1 MNKLK
6 RYLSIEELRE
16 KAQSSVP
23 KMFFDYCESGSWDE
37 ESLNKNISD
46 LKNIQFKPR
55 VVRNLSNRKTK
66 INLLGEE
73 FGMPIGLS
81 PCGLTG
87 MQHADGEIHA
97 AKAAEKFQIPFTL
110 STMSIVSIEDLAKN
124 VSREFWFQ
132 LYVMKD
138 RKLTNDLMAR
148 AKAVGCNTL
157 VLTVD
162 LQVLGIRYKDVKNG
176 LSTPPKL
183 TIKTLLD
190 LALKPKWAF
199 QIAKTK
205 NKTFGN
211 LKPYIT
217 NVSNLNSLSSWIN
230 EQFDESL
237 SWDDIKKFRD
247 LWPGKLIIK
256 GIMAPEDAELATS
269 MGADALIISNH
280 GGRQLDG
287 CASSVSALIEIK
299 NNLSSK
305 QISLLF
311 DGGIRNGKDVLKVR
325 ALGAS
330 MGMIG
335 RPYLYGLGAG
345 GESGVIRALEIL
357 HEQLDRTMALCGH
370 RDINTVDRSIL
381 KSNEPQ
387 IAT

>member
-1 MNKLK
+1 MK
-6 RYLSIEELRE
+6 RLLSIEELRE
-16 KAQSSVP
+16 EARSSVP

-183 TIKTLLD
+183 TVKTLLD

-256 GIMAPEDAELATS
+256 GIMAPEDAEQATS
-269 MGADALIISNH
+269 IGADALIISNH

-305 QISLLF
+305 HISLLF

-345 GESGVIRALEIL
+345 GESGVIRTLEIL

-381 KSNEPQ
+381 K
-387 IAT
+387 

>member
-1 MNKLK
+1 MK
-6 RYLSIEELRE
+6 RFLSIEELRE

-66 INLLGEE
+66 ITLLGEE

-183 TIKTLLD
+183 TIKTLID

-237 SWDDIKKFRD
+237 QWDDIKRFRD

-325 ALGAS
+325 ALGAT

-381 KSNEPQ
+381 KSNYHQ
-387 IAT
+387 ITT

>member
-1 MNKLK
+1 MK
-6 RYLSIEELRE
+6 RFLSIEELRK

-66 INLLGEE
+66 ITLLGEE

-237 SWDDIKKFRD
+237 QWDDIKRFRD
-247 LWPGKLIIK
+247 FWPGKLIIK

-325 ALGAS
+325 ALGAT

-381 KSNEPQ
+381 KSNYHQ
-387 IAT
+387 ITT

>member
-1 MNKLK
+1 MK
-6 RYLSIEELRE
+6 RFLSIEELRE
-16 KAQSSVP
+16 KAQLSVP

-256 GIMAPEDAELATS
+256 GIMAPEDAELAAS

-325 ALGAS
+325 ALGAT

-370 RDINTVDRSIL
+370 RDINTVDKSIL
-381 KSNEPQ
+381 K
-387 IAT
+387 

>member
-1 MNKLK
+1 MK
-6 RYLSIEELRE
+6 RFLSIEELRE

-325 ALGAS
+325 ALGAT

-381 KSNEPQ
+381 KSN
-387 IAT
+387 

>member
-1 MNKLK
+1 MK
-6 RYLSIEELRE
+6 RFLSIEELRE

-110 STMSIVSIEDLAKN
+110 STMSIVSIEDLAKS

-287 CASSVSALIEIK
+287 CASSVSALIEIN

-325 ALGAS
+325 ALGAT

-381 KSNEPQ
+381 KSN
-387 IAT
+387 

>member
-1 MNKLK
+1 MK
-6 RYLSIEELRE
+6 RFLSIEELRE

-46 LKNIQFKPR
+46 LQDIQFKPR

-110 STMSIVSIEDLAKN
+110 STMSIVSIEDLARN

-199 QIAKTK
+199 QIAKSK

-287 CASSVSALIEIK
+287 CASSVSALIEIE
-299 NNLSSK
+299 NYLSSK
-305 QISLLF
+305 QVSLLF

-325 ALGAS
+325 ALGAT

-345 GESGVIRALEIL
+345 GERGVIRALEIL

-381 KSNEPQ
+381 KSN
-387 IAT
+387 

>member
-1 MNKLK
+1 MK
-6 RYLSIEELRE
+6 RFLSIEELRE

-66 INLLGEE
+66 ITLLGEE

-237 SWDDIKKFRD
+237 QWDDIKKFRD

-311 DGGIRNGKDVLKVR
+311 DGGIRNGKDVLKAR
-325 ALGAS
+325 ALGAT

-381 KSNEPQ
+381 KSNYHQ
-387 IAT
+387 ITT

>member
-1 MNKLK
+1 MK
-6 RYLSIEELRE
+6 RSLSIEELRE
-16 KAQSSVP
+16 KAKSSVP

-37 ESLNKNISD
+37 ESLNINISD

-66 INLLGEE
+66 INLFGEE

-87 MQHADGEIHA
+87 MQYADGEIHA

-110 STMSIVSIEDLAKN
+110 STMSIVSIEELAKH

-138 RKLTNDLMAR
+138 RNLTNDLMAR

-199 QIAKTK
+199 KIAKTK

-237 SWDDIKKFRD
+237 SWDDVKKFRD

-256 GIMAPEDAELATS
+256 GIMVPEDAEQATS
-269 MGADALIISNH
+269 IGADALIISNH

-299 NNLSSK
+299 NSLLSK
-305 QISLLF
+305 PISLLF
-311 DGGIRNGKDVLKVR
+311 DGGIRNGKDILKVR
-325 ALGAS
+325 ALGAT
-330 MGMIG
+330 MAMIG

-357 HEQLDRTMALCGH
+357 HDQLDRTMALCGH
-370 RDINTVDRSIL
+370 RDINTVDGSIL
-381 KSNEPQ
+381 K
-387 IAT
+387 

>member
-1 MNKLK
+1 MNNLK
-6 RYLSIEELRE
+6 KFLSIEELR
-16 KAQSSVP
+16 KQAQSSVP

-37 ESLNKNISD
+37 QTVLSNISD
-46 LKNIQFKPR
+46 LKNIQFQPR
-55 VVRNLSNRKTK
+55 VVRNIANRKTR
-66 INLLGEE
+66 ISLLGEE
-73 FGMPIGLS
+73 YSMPIGLS

-87 MQHADGEIHA
+87 MQYADGEIHA

-110 STMSIVSIEDLAKN
+110 STMSIVSIEELANN
-124 VSREFWFQ
+124 VSKDFWFQ

-138 RKLTNDLMAR
+138 RELTNNLMTR
-148 AKAVGCNTL
+148 AKDVGCKTL

-162 LQVLGIRYKDVKNG
+162 LQVLGTRYKDVQNG

-183 TIKTLLD
+183 TVRNILD
-190 LALKPKWAF
+190 IALKPRWAYK
-199 QIAKTK
+199 IAKTK
-205 NKTFGN
+205 NKSFGN

-256 GIMAPEDAELATS
+256 GIMSTEDAEQAVIL
-269 MGADALIISNH
+269 GADAIVVSNH
-280 GGRQLDG
+280 GGRQLDS

-299 NNLSSK
+299 KNLEK
-305 QISLLF
+305 KGVDLII
-311 DGGIRNGKDVLKVR
+311 DGGIRNGKDVLKIK

-345 GESGVIRALEIL
+345 GEEGVLRVLEIL
-357 HEQLDRTMALCGH
+357 HEQLDLTMALCGH
-370 RDINTVDRSIL
+370 RDINTVDLSIL
-381 KSNEPQ
+381 KKS
-387 IAT
+387 TV

>member
-1 MNKLK
+1 MK
-6 RYLSIEELRE
+6 RFLSIEELRE

-37 ESLNKNISD
+37 ESLNTNICD

-97 AKAAEKFQIPFTL
+97 AKAAEKFEIPFTL

-138 RKLTNDLMAR
+138 RKLTNDLMTR

-183 TIKTLLD
+183 TLKTLLD

-256 GIMAPEDAELATS
+256 GIMAPEDAEQATS
-269 MGADALIISNH
+269 IGADALIISNH

-299 NNLSSK
+299 KTLSSK
-305 QISLLF
+305 PVSLLF
-311 DGGIRNGKDVLKVR
+311 DGGIRNGKDILKIR
-325 ALGAS
+325 ALGAT

-370 RDINTVDRSIL
+370 RDINSVDQSIL
-381 KSNEPQ
+381 K
-387 IAT
+387 

>member
-1 MNKLK
+1 MK
-6 RYLSIEELRE
+6 RFLSIEELRE

-183 TIKTLLD
+183 TFKTLLD

-325 ALGAS
+325 ALGAT

-381 KSNEPQ
+381 KSN
-387 IAT
+387 

>member
-1 MNKLK
+1 MK
-6 RYLSIEELRE
+6 RFLSIEELRE

-66 INLLGEE
+66 ITLLGEE

-183 TIKTLLD
+183 TIKSLLD
-190 LALKPKWAF
+190 LARKPKWAF

-237 SWDDIKKFRD
+237 QWDDIKKFRD

-299 NNLSSK
+299 NNLLSK

-325 ALGAS
+325 ALGAT

-381 KSNEPQ
+381 KSNYHQ
-387 IAT
+387 ITT

>member
-1 MNKLK
+1 MK
-6 RYLSIEELRE
+6 RLLSIEELRE

-66 INLLGEE
+66 ITLLGEE

-256 GIMAPEDAELATS
+256 GIMAPEDAELAAS

-311 DGGIRNGKDVLKVR
+311 DGGIRNGKDVLKVK
-325 ALGAS
+325 ALGAT

-381 KSNEPQ
+381 KSN
-387 IAT
+387 

>member
-1 MNKLK
+1 MK
-6 RYLSIEELRE
+6 RFLSIEELRE

-37 ESLNKNISD
+37 ESLNINISD

-97 AKAAEKFQIPFTL
+97 AKAAEKFEIPFTL

-138 RKLTNDLMAR
+138 RKLTNDLMTR

-183 TIKTLLD
+183 TLKTLLD

-230 EQFDESL
+230 DQFDESL

-256 GIMAPEDAELATS
+256 GIMAPEDAEKATS

-299 NNLSSK
+299 KTLSSK
-305 QISLLF
+305 PVSLLF
-311 DGGIRNGKDVLKVR
+311 DGGIRNGKDILKVR
-325 ALGAS
+325 ALGAT

-370 RDINTVDRSIL
+370 RDINSVDQSIL
-381 KSNEPQ
+381 K
-387 IAT
+387 

>member
-1 MNKLK
+1 MKK
-6 RYLSIEELRE
+6 FLSIEELRE

-46 LKNIQFKPR
+46 LQNIQFKPR

-110 STMSIVSIEDLAKN
+110 STMSIVSIEELAKN

-287 CASSVSALIEIK
+287 CASSVSALIEIE
-299 NNLSSK
+299 NYLSSK
-305 QISLLF
+305 QVSLLF

-325 ALGAS
+325 ALGAT

-345 GESGVIRALEIL
+345 GERGVIRALEIL

-381 KSNEPQ
+381 KSN
-387 IAT
+387 

>member
-1 MNKLK
+1 MK
-6 RYLSIEELRE
+6 RLLSIEELRQ

-138 RKLTNDLMAR
+138 RKLTNDLIAR

-183 TIKTLLD
+183 TIKV
-190 LALKPKWAF
+190 
-199 QIAKTK
+199 K
-205 NKTFGN
+205 N
-211 LKPYIT
+211 
-217 NVSNLNSLSSWIN
+217 
-230 EQFDESL
+230 
-237 SWDDIKKFRD
+237 FR
-247 LWPGKLIIK
+247 
-256 GIMAPEDAELATS
+256 
-269 MGADALIISNH
+269 
-280 GGRQLDG
+280 
-287 CASSVSALIEIK
+287 
-299 NNLSSK
+299 
-305 QISLLF
+305 F
-311 DGGIRNGKDVLKVR
+311 
-325 ALGAS
+325 
-330 MGMIG
+330 
-335 RPYLYGLGAG
+335 
-345 GESGVIRALEIL
+345 
-357 HEQLDRTMALCGH
+357 
-370 RDINTVDRSIL
+370 
-381 KSNEPQ
+381 
-387 IAT
+387 

>member
-1 MNKLK
+1 MK
-6 RYLSIEELRE
+6 RFLSIEELRE

-66 INLLGEE
+66 ITLLGEE

-183 TIKTLLD
+183 TIKTLID
-190 LALKPKWAF
+190 LALKPNWAF

-237 SWDDIKKFRD
+237 QWDDIKKFRD

-256 GIMAPEDAELATS
+256 GIMAPEDAELATN

-311 DGGIRNGKDVLKVR
+311 DGGIRNGKDVLKAR
-325 ALGAS
+325 ALGAT

-381 KSNEPQ
+381 KSNYHQ
-387 IAT
+387 ITT

>member
-1 MNKLK
+1 MK
-6 RYLSIEELRE
+6 RFLSIEELRE

-66 INLLGEE
+66 ITLLGEE

-183 TIKTLLD
+183 TIKSLLD

-237 SWDDIKKFRD
+237 QWDDIKKFRD

-299 NNLSSK
+299 NNLLSK

-325 ALGAS
+325 ALGAT

-381 KSNEPQ
+381 KSNYHQ
-387 IAT
+387 ITT

>member
-1 MNKLK
+1 MK
-6 RYLSIEELRE
+6 RLLSIEELRE

-256 GIMAPEDAELATS
+256 GIMAPEDAELAAG

-345 GESGVIRALEIL
+345 GESGVIRTLEIL

>member
-1 MNKLK
+1 MK
-6 RYLSIEELRE
+6 RFLSIEELRE

-183 TIKTLLD
+183 TIKTLID

-325 ALGAS
+325 ALGAT

-345 GESGVIRALEIL
+345 GERGVIRALEIL

-381 KSNEPQ
+381 KSN
-387 IAT
+387 

>member
-1 MNKLK
+1 
-6 RYLSIEELRE
+6 
-16 KAQSSVP
+16 
-23 KMFFDYCESGSWDE
+23 MFFDYCESGSWDE
-37 ESLNKNISD
+37 QTVLSNISD
-46 LKNIQFKPR
+46 LKNIQFQPR
-55 VVRNLSNRKTK
+55 VVRNIANRKTR
-66 INLLGEE
+66 ISLLGEE
-73 FGMPIGLS
+73 YSMPIGLS

-87 MQHADGEIHA
+87 MQYADGEIHA

-110 STMSIVSIEDLAKN
+110 STMSIVSIEDLANN
-124 VSREFWFQ
+124 VSKDFWFQ

-138 RKLTNDLMAR
+138 RELTNNLMTR
-148 AKAVGCNTL
+148 AKDVGCKTL

-162 LQVLGIRYKDVKNG
+162 LQVLGTRYKDVQNG

-183 TIKTLLD
+183 TVRNILD
-190 LALKPKWAF
+190 IALKPRWAYK
-199 QIAKTK
+199 IAKTK
-205 NKTFGN
+205 NKSFGN

-256 GIMAPEDAELATS
+256 GIMSTEDAEQAVIL
-269 MGADALIISNH
+269 GADAIVVSNH
-280 GGRQLDG
+280 GGRQLDS

-299 NNLSSK
+299 KNLEK
-305 QISLLF
+305 KGVDLII
-311 DGGIRNGKDVLKVR
+311 DGGIRNGKDVLKIK

-345 GESGVIRALEIL
+345 GEEGVLRVLEIL
-357 HEQLDRTMALCGH
+357 HEQLDLTMALCGH
-370 RDINTVDRSIL
+370 RDINTVDLSIL
-381 KSNEPQ
+381 KKS
-387 IAT
+387 TV

>member
-1 MNKLK
+1 MK
-6 RYLSIEELRE
+6 RFLSIEELRE

-256 GIMAPEDAELATS
+256 GIMAPEDAELATN

-325 ALGAS
+325 ALGAT

-345 GESGVIRALEIL
+345 GERGVIRALEIL

-381 KSNEPQ
+381 KSN
-387 IAT
+387 

>member
-1 MNKLK
+1 MK
-6 RYLSIEELRE
+6 RFLSIEELRE

-55 VVRNLSNRKTK
+55 VVRNLSNRKIK

-110 STMSIVSIEDLAKN
+110 STMSIVSIEELAKN

-148 AKAVGCNTL
+148 AKAVGCKTL

-256 GIMAPEDAELATS
+256 GIMAPEDAEQATS

-287 CASSVSALIEIK
+287 CASSVSALMEIR
-299 NNLSSK
+299 NNLSNR

-311 DGGIRNGKDVLKVR
+311 DGGIRNGKDVLRVR
-325 ALGAS
+325 ALGAT

-357 HEQLDRTMALCGH
+357 QEQLDRTMALCGH
-370 RDINTVDRSIL
+370 RDINSVDRSIL
-381 KSNEPQ
+381 KSN
-387 IAT
+387 

>member
-1 MNKLK
+1 MNNLK
-6 RYLSIEELRE
+6 KFLSIEELR
-16 KAQSSVP
+16 KQAQSSVP

-37 ESLNKNISD
+37 QTVLSNISD
-46 LKNIQFKPR
+46 LKNIQFQPR
-55 VVRNLSNRKTK
+55 VVRNIANRKTR
-66 INLLGEE
+66 ISLLGEE
-73 FGMPIGLS
+73 YSMPIGLS

-87 MQHADGEIHA
+87 MQYADGEIHA

-110 STMSIVSIEDLAKN
+110 STMSIVSIEDLANN
-124 VSREFWFQ
+124 VSKDFWFQ

-138 RKLTNDLMAR
+138 RELTNNLMTR
-148 AKAVGCNTL
+148 AKDVGCKTL

-162 LQVLGIRYKDVKNG
+162 LQVLGTRYKDVQNG

-183 TIKTLLD
+183 TVRNILD
-190 LALKPKWAF
+190 IALKPRWAYK
-199 QIAKTK
+199 IAKTK
-205 NKTFGN
+205 NKSFGN

-256 GIMAPEDAELATS
+256 GIMSTEDAEQAVIL
-269 MGADALIISNH
+269 GADAIVVSNH
-280 GGRQLDG
+280 GGRQLDS

-299 NNLSSK
+299 KNLEK
-305 QISLLF
+305 KGVDLII
-311 DGGIRNGKDVLKVR
+311 DGGIRNGKDVLKIK

-345 GESGVIRALEIL
+345 GEEGVLRVLEIL
-357 HEQLDRTMALCGH
+357 HEQLDLTMALCGH
-370 RDINTVDRSIL
+370 RDINTVDLSIL
-381 KSNEPQ
+381 KKS
-387 IAT
+387 TV

>member
-1 MNKLK
+1 MK
-6 RYLSIEELRE
+6 RFLSIEEIRE

-124 VSREFWFQ
+124 LSREFWFQ

-237 SWDDIKKFRD
+237 SWDDIKRFRD

-311 DGGIRNGKDVLKVR
+311 DGGIRNGKDILKVR
-325 ALGAS
+325 ALGAT

-345 GESGVIRALEIL
+345 GERGVIRALEII

-381 KSNEPQ
+381 KSN
-387 IAT
+387 

>member
-1 MNKLK
+1 MK
-6 RYLSIEELRE
+6 RFLSIEELRE

-287 CASSVSALIEIK
+287 CVSSVSALIEIK
-299 NNLSSK
+299 NHLSSK
-305 QISLLF
+305 QIGLLF

-325 ALGAS
+325 ALGAT

-345 GESGVIRALEIL
+345 GERGVIRVLEIL

-381 KSNEPQ
+381 KSN
-387 IAT
+387 

>member
-1 MNKLK
+1 MKK
-6 RYLSIEELRE
+6 FLSIEELRE

-46 LKNIQFKPR
+46 LQDIQFKPR

-287 CASSVSALIEIK
+287 CASSVSALIEIE
-299 NNLSSK
+299 NYLSSK
-305 QISLLF
+305 QVSLLF

-325 ALGAS
+325 ALGAT

-381 KSNEPQ
+381 KSNAPQ
-387 IAT
+387 IVT

>member
-1 MNKLK
+1 MK
-6 RYLSIEELRE
+6 RFLSIEELRE

-110 STMSIVSIEDLAKN
+110 STMSIVSIEDLAKS

-299 NNLSSK
+299 NHLSSK

-325 ALGAS
+325 ALGAT

-381 KSNEPQ
+381 KSN
-387 IAT
+387 

>member
-1 MNKLK
+1 MK
-6 RYLSIEELRE
+6 RFLSIEELKE
-16 KAQSSVP
+16 QAQSSVP

-37 ESLNKNISD
+37 ETLNKNISD

-183 TIKTLLD
+183 TVKTLLD

-287 CASSVSALIEIK
+287 CVSSVSALIEIK
-299 NNLSSK
+299 NHLSSK

-325 ALGAS
+325 ALGAT

-345 GESGVIRALEIL
+345 GESGVTRALEIL

-381 KSNEPQ
+381 KSN
-387 IAT
+387 

>member
-1 MNKLK
+1 MK
-6 RYLSIEELRE
+6 RFLSIEELRE

-183 TIKTLLD
+183 TFKTLID

-199 QIAKTK
+199 QIATTK

-311 DGGIRNGKDVLKVR
+311 DGGIRNGKDILKVR
-325 ALGAS
+325 ALGAT

-370 RDINTVDRSIL
+370 RDINTVDGSIL

-387 IAT
+387 IST

>member
-1 MNKLK
+1 MK
-6 RYLSIEELRE
+6 RLLSIEELRE
-16 KAQSSVP
+16 QAQSSVP

-256 GIMAPEDAELATS
+256 GIMAPEDAELATAI
-269 MGADALIISNH
+269 GADALIISNH

-299 NNLSSK
+299 NNLSTK
-305 QISLLF
+305 PISLLF

-325 ALGAS
+325 ALGAT

-370 RDINTVDRSIL
+370 RDINTVDGSIL
-381 KSNEPQ
+381 KSNEPK

>member
-1 MNKLK
+1 MKK
-6 RYLSIEELRE
+6 FLSIEELRE

-46 LKNIQFKPR
+46 LQDIQFKPR

-287 CASSVSALIEIK
+287 CASSVSALIEIE
-299 NNLSSK
+299 NYLSSK
-305 QISLLF
+305 QVSLLF
-311 DGGIRNGKDVLKVR
+311 DGGIRNGRDVLKVR

-381 KSNEPQ
+381 KSNAPQ
-387 IAT
+387 IVT

>member
-1 MNKLK
+1 
-6 RYLSIEELRE
+6 
-16 KAQSSVP
+16 
-23 KMFFDYCESGSWDE
+23 
-37 ESLNKNISD
+37 
-46 LKNIQFKPR
+46 
-55 VVRNLSNRKTK
+55 
-66 INLLGEE
+66 
-73 FGMPIGLS
+73 
-81 PCGLTG
+81 
-87 MQHADGEIHA
+87 
-97 AKAAEKFQIPFTL
+97 
-110 STMSIVSIEDLAKN
+110 
-124 VSREFWFQ
+124 
-132 LYVMKD
+132 MKD
-138 RKLTNDLMAR
+138 RKLTNDLMTR

-256 GIMAPEDAELATS
+256 GIMAPEDAELAAS

-325 ALGAS
+325 ALGAT

-345 GESGVIRALEIL
+345 GERGVIRALEIL

-381 KSNEPQ
+381 KSN
-387 IAT
+387 

>member
-1 MNKLK
+1 MKKL
-6 RYLSIEELRE
+6 LSIEELRD

-287 CASSVSALIEIK
+287 CASSVSALKEIK

-381 KSNEPQ
+381 KSYEPQ
-387 IAT
+387 IVT